1 MRWHPVWPARARASR
16 CNPPHRG
23 ASAPRR
29 SGRCPMRT
37 GCSEPFA
44 PCFRYASSRRR
55 GIVRRVR
62 LYCRPRRSSRFLR
75 EGSVAVRPTQDR
87 RRCTPIREGD
97 RQKQPGNPEWSF
109 HGFFCRFAFTRQRYI
124 TARPGGIYGF
134 SVNLTILRIVNS
146 PSPVL
151 NRHLPAGRGRV
162 TECGAKQP
170 LVQKRMIC
178 FTTSRHCG
186 IFSTR
191 PGILCR

>member
-55 GIVRRVR
+55 GFVRVVLPAFSGKALLRFVRHRIGDAVRR
-62 LYCRPRRSSRFLR
+62 S
-75 EGSVAVRPTQDR
+75 
-87 RRCTPIREGD
+87 REGD
-97 RQKQPGNPEWSF
+97 RQKQPGNPECFF

-134 SVNLTILRIVNS
+134 SVNLTILRIVHS
-146 PSPVL
+146 PSPG
-151 NRHLPAGRGRV
+151 A
-162 TECGAKQP
+162 EQAFACGSGP
-170 LVQKRMIC
+170 RDGVR
-178 FTTSRHCG
+178 R
-186 IFSTR
+186 
-191 PGILCR
+191 

>member
-29 SGRCPMRT
+29 SGRCPMWT

-62 LYCRPRRSSRFLR
+62 LCCRPRRSSRFLR

-87 RRCTPIREGD
+87 RRCTPI
-97 RQKQPGNPEWSF
+97 Q
-109 HGFFCRFAFTRQRYI
+109 
-124 TARPGGIYGF
+124 
-134 SVNLTILRIVNS
+134 
-146 PSPVL
+146 
-151 NRHLPAGRGRV
+151 RGRS
-162 TECGAKQP
+162 TEAARESRMFFSWVLLSVCFHMTKIHHRTAWRNIRILGKFNYFTDSAQSLPGAEQAFACGSGP
-170 LVQKRMIC
+170 RGGVR
-178 FTTSRHCG
+178 R
-186 IFSTR
+186 
-191 PGILCR
+191 